1 METEEDKWEPT
12 YTDFDEDT
20 VTLCEYVQLSVMRN
34 RNEISIVMQCDESEK
49 YRGNGAVFWTDAK
62 HLYLRFDWGTWYSV
76 SNESPDICMD
86 ITRRRAITLS
96 VFTGTDGKNYPIR
109 VYKID
114 SLPEDLFAKPVP
126 PPAEETEYPDLGE
139 TDLDETDSAEPE
151 PDSDAAS

>member
-1 METEEDKWEPT
+1 M
-12 YTDFDEDT
+12 
-20 VTLCEYVQLSVMRN
+20 S
-34 RNEISIVMQCDESEK
+34 
-49 YRGNGAVFWTDAK
+49 
-62 HLYLRFDWGTWYSV
+62 
-76 SNESPDICMD
+76 
-86 ITRRRAITLS
+86 LS

-109 VYKID
+109 VYRID